1 MPAFFATSAH
11 VVASSVILG
20 AILKQ
25 RLQNFRVFGPPPSPC
40 LHSSQIHI
48 TKFTQPHL
56 HFGTPS
62 PTPPLPRYGPLT
74 ITLTLHVAGLLI
86 VVATIAGLKAAFV
99 AVAMATMAFEVGGPE
114 TGGVTARAATGGAT
128 TIASRRS
135 DRNRIRG

>member
-1 MPAFFATSAH
+1 MGFW
-11 VVASSVILG
+11 
-20 AILKQ
+20 
-25 RLQNFRVFGPPPSPC
+25 
-40 LHSSQIHI
+40 
-48 TKFTQPHL
+48 
-56 HFGTPS
+56 TPS
-62 PTPPLPRYGPLT
+62 PLPLVCILARFILLNSRNLICILVPPLPRYGPLT

>member
-1 MPAFFATSAH
+1 MYLTYYVTKKLKKPDL
-11 VVASSVILG
+11 LG
-20 AILKQ
+20 LWKNPLAI
-25 RLQNFRVFGPPPSPC
+25 PC
-40 LHSSQIHI
+40 
-48 TKFTQPHL
+48 
-56 HFGTPS
+56 
-62 PTPPLPRYGPLT
+62 LPRYGPLT

-128 TIASRRS
+128 TTASRRS